1 MKKRLLAV
9 VTAAL
14 LLVGCAGTGEK
25 NAVSSDVTT
34 RISATENEA
43 VTEVTEKV
51 LEQDSQ
57 LAEETQT
64 EEETYTEP
72 VLQTVKITAVGDC
85 TLGPTQTHG
94 YAQSFHEYYDTYGE
108 NYFFDGVR
116 SIFENDD

>member
-34 RISATENEA
+34 RIPATENEA

-51 LEQDSQ
+51 LEQDFQ

-64 EEETYTEP
+64 EEETVE
-72 VLQTVKITAVGDC
+72 VEADAVD
-85 TLGPTQTHG
+85 
-94 YAQSFHEYYDTYGE
+94 AEVADEVSADAEA
-108 NYFFDGVR
+108 
-116 SIFENDD
+116 